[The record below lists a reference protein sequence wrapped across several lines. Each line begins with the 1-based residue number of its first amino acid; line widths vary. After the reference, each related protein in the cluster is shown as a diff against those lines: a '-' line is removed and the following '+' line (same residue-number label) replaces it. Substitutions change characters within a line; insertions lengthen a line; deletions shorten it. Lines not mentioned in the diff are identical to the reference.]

1 MCYTDTAVQYKMAV
15 TADYCIIWEEQVGV
29 SYASGQWA
37 GATTG
42 NGTTYWSNTR
52 YGSIY
57 YMGMRDAQAFENARD
72 DNPAWVCWQHTAT
85 RLSTGV
91 TATPW
96 ATDAVVA
103 WMAHLNADGT
113 VGAPIKRFTM
123 NTWSQAY
130 FNAAIVAST
139 TYSNGVEGSVN
150 AALQG
155 LDPLFKTRNWGNGT
169 VYQFQNSQPGTSQL
183 GYLPQFD
190 STTGTNVPGAYPM
203 TVSMSV
209 NAQSNPGGKC
219 RGMYKSL
226 SMPYAQMK
234 QYWQSANQTFTVG
247 GDTYMPI
254 VILED
259 MWLVRV
265 A

>member
-1 MCYTDTAVQYKMAV
+1 VQYKMAV

-29 SYASGQWA
+29 SYASGQWQY
-37 GATTG
+37 TTSG
-42 NGTTYWSNTR
+42 NGTTWWDNAR

-57 YMGMRDAQAFENARD
+57 YMGMRDTQAFENARD

-85 RLSTGV
+85 RTSTG
-91 TATPW
+91 TTGTPW
-96 ATDAVVA
+96 APDAVVA
-103 WMAHLNADGT
+103 YMACLNADGT
-113 VGAPIKRFTM
+113 TAVPNKRFTV
-123 NTWSQAY
+123 NTWNSAY
-130 FNAAIVAST
+130 VNAASVAQT
-139 TYSNGVEGSVN
+139 TYSNGSEGQYGT
-150 AALQG
+150 ALQG
-155 LDPLFKTRNWGNGT
+155 LDPLFRTRNWGNGT
-169 VYQFQNSQPGTSQL
+169 VFQFQNSQPGASQL

-226 SMPYAQMK
+226 SMPYSQMK